1 VNVTLYAD
9 DPLAGPNQLALLLAA
24 AVASVISIFYGVRWK
39 DIISQI
45 SKSISSTS
53 SAIIILLIIG
63 ALSGSWLISGI
74 VPAMIY
80 YGLQILDPKIFLFA
94 SCIICAIVSIA
105 SGSSWSTI
113 ATVGIALIGIG
124 KSMGFSEGVIAGS
137 IISGAYFGDKMS
149 PLSDT
154 TNLAAAVAETELFS
168 HIKHMMFT
176 TIPSFIIT
184 LVIFLFIGFKFDY
197 ASTENINLLL
207 ESIDKTFNI
216 NIYLFLVP
224 IAVIFLIIK
233 KTPAIPALVAGT
245 LLGVI
250 FAMIFQPNI
259 ILEVSQM
266 KEISFKAYYMAA
278 INAMGTSINIESSN
292 TLINDLLSSKGMHG
306 MLNTIWLVVCAMSFG
321 GAMEAGGLLSRI
333 SIPLIKYAKSTGS
346 LIATT
351 STTCIFF
358 NLTTSDQ
365 YLSIVVPGRMF
376 SQSYKD
382 KGLAAENLSRTIEDS
397 GTVTSVLIPW
407 NTCGA
412 AQSAVMGIATLSY
425 LPFCFF
431 NLISPIM
438 TIIYGYF
445 GIKIKKL
452 TKNLD

>member
-1 VNVTLYAD
+1 MNVTLYAD

-168 HIKHMMFT
+168 HIKYMMFT

-376 SQSYKD
+376 SKSYKD

>member
-1 VNVTLYAD
+1 MNVTLYAD

-168 HIKHMMFT
+168 HIKYMMYT